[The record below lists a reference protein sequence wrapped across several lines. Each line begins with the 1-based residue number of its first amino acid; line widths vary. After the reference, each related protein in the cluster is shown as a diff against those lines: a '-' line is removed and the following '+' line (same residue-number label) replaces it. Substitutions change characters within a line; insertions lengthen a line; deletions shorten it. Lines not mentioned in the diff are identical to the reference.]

1 MRRRDFVRAGL
12 AGAAGLAVPATV
24 AGAVSGTRAVADSS
38 QAPPFKLDYAPHFGM
53 FRSSGGEDLI
63 AQLQYMHQAGFRSLE
78 DNGMMRRDVAV
89 QERIGNELARLGM
102 RMGVFVINAYGNSD
116 VSLVTGK
123 PEVTEHF
130 VATSRT
136 AVEVAQRLNAKWMTV
151 VPGNF
156 DRRIPIGI
164 QTANVIEVL
173 RRAAEVFEPHGLVM
187 VLEPLSD
194 SPDLF
199 LREADQT
206 YEICRAVDSPSC
218 KILYDIYHMQRN
230 RGHLI
235 PLMDQTW
242 SEIAYIQI
250 GDNPGRD
257 EPGTGE
263 INYRNIFKHIHDKG
277 FTGILGMEHGN
288 SQEGKEG
295 EDAVIAAY
303 RAADDF
309 PTA

>member
-12 AGAAGLAVPATV
+12 AGAAGAAIPTAASAAVGG
-24 AGAVSGTRAVADSS
+24 GAWSA
-38 QAPPFKLDYAPHFGM
+38 QAAPFKLDYAPHFGM
-53 FRSSGGEDLI
+53 FRASAGEDPI
-63 AQLQYMHQAGFRSLE
+63 AQLRYMHEAGFRSLE
-78 DNGMMRRDVAV
+78 DNGMMGRDVAL
-89 QERIGNELARLGM
+89 QERIGSELGRLGM
-102 RMGVFVINAYGNSD
+102 RMGVFVVSAYRNSD
-116 VSLVTGK
+116 VWAVTGK
-123 PEVTEHF
+123 PEHTEQF
-130 VATSRT
+130 VKTCRE
-136 AVEVAQRLNAKWMTV
+136 AVEVAKRTGAKWMTV

-164 QTANVIEVL
+164 QTANVVEVL
-173 RRAAEVFEPHGLVM
+173 RRGAEIFEPHGLIM

-250 GDNPGRD
+250 GDNPGRR

-263 INYRNIFKHIHDKG
+263 INYRNIFKHIHEKG

-288 SQEGKEG
+288 SMPDKAG

-309 PTA
+309 PTGA

>member
-12 AGAAGLAVPATV
+12 AGAAGAAIPTAASAAVGGV
-24 AGAVSGTRAVADSS
+24 AGIA
-38 QAPPFKLDYAPHFGM
+38 QAAPFKLDYAPHFGM
-53 FRSSGGEDLI
+53 FRASAGDDPI
-63 AQLQYMHQAGFRSLE
+63 AQLRYMHEAGFRSLE
-78 DNGMMRRDVAV
+78 DNGMMGRDVAL
-89 QERIGNELARLGM
+89 QERIGSELGRLGM
-102 RMGVFVINAYGNSD
+102 RMGVFVVSAYRNSD
-116 VSLVTGK
+116 VWAVTGK
-123 PEVTEHF
+123 PEHTEQF
-130 VATSRT
+130 VKTCRE
-136 AVEVAQRLNAKWMTV
+136 AVEVAKRTGAKWMTV

-164 QTANVIEVL
+164 QTANVVEVL
-173 RRAAEVFEPHGLVM
+173 RRGAEIFEPHGLIM

-250 GDNPGRD
+250 GDNPGRR

-263 INYRNIFKHIHDKG
+263 INYRNIFKHIHQKG

-288 SQEGKEG
+288 SMPDKAG

-309 PTA
+309 PTGA